1 MAVALARRLNTV
13 VTAEAIASDV
23 DVIEIGGQPAI
34 GRVTI
39 ITVVAACNVRRV
51 LAGRC
56 DAIVAGATGAQYLG
70 MVNGYCR
77 QVGYGAVAI
86 LADIAGL
93 NMSHT
98 LARGCNAVVAG
109 NAIADDTGVI
119 KKCGQPPRDIVAVVA
134 LIVG

>member
-1 MAVALARRLNTV
+1 MAVALARRLDAV
-13 VTAEAIASDV
+13 VTAEAIASDI

-77 QVGYGAVAI
+77 HVGHGAVAI
-86 LADIAGL
+86 LADVGCL
-93 NMSHT
+93 NMSQT
-98 LARGCNAVVAG
+98 LAGGRNAIVAG
-109 NAIADDTGVI
+109 NAIADDTDVI
-119 KKCGQPPRDIVAVVA
+119 KQRRQPP
-134 LIVG
+134 

>member
-1 MAVALARRLNTV
+1 MCVALARRLHAV

-23 DVIEIGGQPAI
+23 DVIEIGRQPAI

-39 ITVVAACNVRRV
+39 AAVVATRNMRRV
-51 LAGRC
+51 LACRC
-56 DAIVAGATGAQYLG
+56 DAIVAGAAGAHHLG
-70 MVNGYCR
+70 MVNRYCR
-77 QVGYGAVAI
+77 HIGYGAVAI